1 MKITRLNY
9 ESWFLDYLEGNL
21 DTSLMDELQS
31 FLRENPDL
39 ASELEMGE
47 LMMLEVDHDIH
58 FDDKENLKMLVSDQQ
73 VEFEQRAVAYHE
85 GDLSLSDRIIFEASL
100 SENSARAAE
109 AEQFGRLK
117 LVADKKVVYKN
128 KEQLKRK
135 VKIFPLWI
143 KMASVA
149 AMLLLVYLLIKPGDG
164 VRSTSVQLADNLKN
178 KETKSVTISEKKVE
192 IEEKSTRIS
201 NRVVTPRQTPVAVP
215 VKPKIKSAGR
225 NSKQNVVPVPYFRV
239 PVAEPSLLK
248 PRSIYFSQNENVEL
262 AVMTLRDTMEAS
274 REYQL
279 SELIKV
285 QLAAIRHSDDRE
297 FLSTDH
303 LGLSGLQLF
312 AKLSGKRLTA
322 RKGEN
327 GTVRSV
333 SYNSRLLAFS
343 IPVNR

>member
-1 MKITRLNY
+1 MKITRSNY

-21 DTSLMDELQS
+21 DSSLMDEFQV

-39 ASELEMGE
+39 AAELEMGA
-47 LMMLEVDHDIH
+47 LITLESNQEIH
-58 FDDKENLKMLVSDQQ
+58 FDAKENLRKSVSDQQ
-73 VEFEQRAVAYHE
+73 VEFEERAVAYYE
-85 GDLSLSDRIIFEASL
+85 GDLSLSERINFEASL

-109 AEQFGRLK
+109 AEEFGRLK
-117 LVADKKVVYKN
+117 LIADKKVVYKN
-128 KEQLKRK
+128 KEQLRRK
-135 VKIFPLWI
+135 VTIFPLWI
-143 KMASVA
+143 KLASVA
-149 AMLLLVYLLIKPGDG
+149 AMLLLAYLLIKPGNS
-164 VRSTSVQLADNLKN
+164 VRPVNVQLADNIKN
-178 KETKSVTISEKKVE
+178 KESKGVVVPEKKVKME
-192 IEEKSTRIS
+192 DKSTG
-201 NRVVTPRQTPVAVP
+201 RVQPVVNPRPTPIAVP
-215 VKPKIKSAGR
+215 AKQKMNPAGQKSEK
-225 NSKQNVVPVPYFRV
+225 NLVPAPNLRAPEV
-239 PVAEPSLLK
+239 EPSLLK
-248 PRSIYFSQNENVEL
+248 PRSIYFGQNEEVEL

-279 SELIKV
+279 SELLEE
-285 QLAAIRHSDDRE
+285 QLAAIRNSDDRE

-343 IPVNR
+343 IPINR